1 MGKWYFVRATKY
13 IKKGKD
19 MAKSKKSRKKRNAT
33 KQRQMQQRQ
42 RQHQQHQQLA
52 QRPTPRQEKTANGAD
67 KNKQMQELRA
77 KYQQVIDQN
86 KESESEPK
94 SEAKGSQVKVAE
106 ALAAAAT
113 SKKPEKVEKIEKVEK
128 AEEVEKTSE
137 SANSQKVAEKPT
149 FEGWQAKQKRLVE
162 EAYEKKQEELKLQE
176 VALELQT
183 QPKKHILTWIL
194 ASLVAI
200 LVVLNAGIGVWTV
213 WGWEFFHQGVQ
224 TTVAD
229 EADFAPEDVEEEDI
243 AEEKPEVA
251 EVVCAENQELKD
263 GSCVE
268 RETAEDNQEQAE
280 ELQKTK
286 TQRKTNSI
294 NIAQAIKN
302 QAAASTQSPAAKP
315 SQPSQPSQT
324 APTIPAEQ
332 LACERQIG
340 PHEVWIVH
348 WEADGR
354 VNVTHGKFTTA
365 TGAAKMAWVD
375 GTCRPALKASG
386 FYRTGMNT
394 EEGHPIS
401 FDRAQMIFGKT
412 LPSIIENRGQ
422 DTVTWRQKNG
432 SLSTD
437 FMTDARVVLNY

>member
-1 MGKWYFVRATKY
+1 
-13 IKKGKD
+13 
-19 MAKSKKSRKKRNAT
+19 MAKSKKSRKKRNAA
-33 KQRQMQQRQ
+33 KQRQIQQRQ
-42 RQHQQHQQLA
+42 RQQRQQLA
-52 QRPTPRQEKTANGAD
+52 QRPAPRQEKVANGAD

-86 KESESEPK
+86 KETA
-94 SEAKGSQVKVAE
+94 AKPEVKENQAKVAE
-106 ALAAAAT
+106 VLAAAAT
-113 SKKPEKVEKIEKVEK
+113 SKKPEKVEQIEKVEK
-128 AEEVEKTSE
+128 AEKAPE
-137 SANSQKVAEKPT
+137 STNTQEVAEKPT

-224 TTVAD
+224 NTVAD
-229 EADFAPEDVEEEDI
+229 EAEFEPEDVEEEDV

-268 RETAEDNQEQAE
+268 RETADGNQEQAE
-280 ELQKTK
+280 EPQKTK
-286 TQRKTNSI
+286 TQRKTNSV
-294 NIAQAIKN
+294 NIAQVIKN
-302 QAAASTQSPAAKP
+302 QTVASTQTPAAKP

-340 PHEVWIVH
+340 PHEVWVVH

-386 FYRTGMNT
+386 FYRVGTNT

-401 FDRAQMIFGKT
+401 FDRAQMIFGNT
-412 LPSIIENRGQ
+412 LPSIVENRGQ